1 MSSTLRT
8 TAFVKSRAERAP
20 RLVSAFTAG
29 WLALFA
35 ASTGACGAKHGSST
49 HTASGPV
56 TVEPGNIDTIVGT
69 GQRAT
74 DAVDANAD
82 GIVDPPIPALE
93 AHIDTPMDTVVTP
106 DGDLIVID
114 WNGHKLRSLDAE
126 GLLAFVVGTGTEG
139 DACETKLEDGQCPAA
154 ATELNHPT
162 DAFVDSSGVTWI
174 SAWHNSK
181 IKRLD
186 ADRAAVENVCGTG
199 NRKFEG
205 DGGPCRDDAGM
216 DLVSFD
222 LPSSVALDAA
232 GNVFI
237 SDQSNQVVRRLGANG
252 VIKTVAGHCPGT
264 TGFGCPKGR
273 GYAGDGGP
281 AVDCE
286 LNNNVG
292 QGAGPHGKLALDAA
306 GNLYIADTMNHV
318 VRMVSPG
325 ADGVIGDGDPAE
337 ELITTVAGTG
347 EPGSRGDGGAATAAQ
362 LFQPTDVAVGADGSL
377 FIADTGNSCVRR
389 VDLDGIISTV
399 AGVCGTEGY
408 AGDGGRATD
417 ALLRSPYGVSLD
429 GGALYIADGLNHR
442 IRKVVLDL

>member
-1 MSSTLRT
+1 MSSTPRT
-8 TAFVKSRAERAP
+8 TGFAKSRAERAP
-20 RLVSAFTAG
+20 RLLSGVAAG
-29 WLALFA
+29 WLALVA
-35 ASTGACGAKHGSST
+35 ASTSACGAKHGGST
-49 HTASGPV
+49 HAASGPV
-56 TVEPGNIDTIVGT
+56 TVEPGHIDTIVGT

-74 DAVDANAD
+74 DPVDADAD
-82 GIVDPPIPALE
+82 GKVDPPIPALE
-93 AHIDTPMDTVVTP
+93 AHLDTPMDTLVTP

-126 GLLAFVVGTGTEG
+126 GKLAFVVGTGTEG
-139 DACETKLEDGQCPAA
+139 DACETELEAGRCPAA

-162 DAFVDSSGVTWI
+162 DTFVDGSGALWI

-186 ADRAAVENVCGTG
+186 ARRESVENVCGTG

-205 DGGPCRDDAGM
+205 DGGPCRDDAGV

-222 LPSSVALDAA
+222 LPSSVAVDAA
-232 GNVFI
+232 GNLFV
-237 SDQSNQVVRRLGANG
+237 SDQSNQVVRRLGTDG

-281 AVDCE
+281 ATECE

-292 QGAGPHGKLALDAA
+292 QGAGPHGKLALDSA

-325 ADGVIGDGDPAE
+325 TDGVIGDGEPDE

-347 EPGSRGDGGAATAAQ
+347 EPGSDGDGGAATAAR
-362 LFQPTDVAVGADGSL
+362 LFEPTDVAVAADGSL

-389 VDLDGIISTV
+389 VDLDGTISTV

-408 AGDGGRATD
+408 AGDGGPATE
-417 ALLRSPYGVSLD
+417 ALLRAPYGVSLD
-429 GGALYIADGLNHR
+429 GSALYIADGLNHR
-442 IRKVVLDL
+442 IRKVMLDL